1 MRSIWMVFGM
11 QNSNMRTN
19 AHEDLLVS
27 NEPFSISGNIAL
39 SYYGNI
45 MSQ

>member
-1 MRSIWMVFGM
+1 MDALWMVFGM
-11 QNSNMRTN
+11 QNSNLRTK
-19 AHEDLLVS
+19 AYEDVMVS
-27 NEPFSISGNIAL
+27 NEPFSISGNMAL